1 MKEIIHLLKF
11 KFISFININKQLSK
25 EPFWRN
31 VASSL
36 IFLTFAFGTFFFVK
50 EIIRYVLEEIHIGEF
65 LLHRFF
71 SMILFVFFFS
81 INAGNLIVAYSMVFK
96 SKEIQFLMTKPV
108 KYSNIF
114 IIKILE
120 SILYSSPTFLMIGIS
135 ALFAYG
141 SYYKVDWFF
150 YPFSVF
156 FIFLPFVFIAAL
168 LGILMLFILIKI
180 ASKIGIRFTIGLT
193 ITFYIISLFTFFKAI
208 NPRFLVNEIMKYYPY
223 LDFSFRFLDPIF
235 TIYLPNYWFTESF
248 YWYVKGKPE
257 FALPYIMLMI
267 LSFLFFCI
275 ISILIADKFYY
286 KAYLTI
292 IDLATKKSDRS
303 KKTKLL
309 SFGKESHLNT
319 QTEVLLKKEFWQFFR
334 EPGQWIHL
342 AVILFLILIF
352 ISSIAKVNLLSTLP
366 FLQVVTYTIL
376 FIFNAFLVSS
386 ITLRFLYPILSIEAE
401 SFWKIKSAPIDR
413 NKLLQIKFLPWFF
426 LTLIIA
432 ELLNFFSHIPIS
444 KYDVLLIS
452 SSINMLFVA
461 ITLSALNFGMGV
473 YFVSFNEKSPV
484 KIASSRGATI
494 AFLFNMIYLIFLVT
508 ILFFPLNEYFNKFL
522 SDEKINYFH
531 FFISS
536 LILGV
541 VSIISISIM
550 KKIFTNTVKKDF

>member
-25 EPFWRN
+25 EPFWRS
-31 VASSL
+31 VASNL

-141 SYYKVDWFF
+141 SYYKVDCFF
-150 YPFSVF
+150 YPFSIF

-168 LGILMLFILIKI
+168 LGILMLFALIKI

-223 LDFSFRFLDPIF
+223 LDFNFRFLDPIF

-275 ISILIADKFYY
+275 TSILIADKFYY

-309 SFGKESHLNT
+309 SFEKESHLNT

-401 SFWKIKSAPIDR
+401 SFWKIKSAPIDG

-494 AFLFNMIYLIFLVT
+494 AFLFNMIYLIFIVT

-541 VSIISISIM
+541 VSIISVLIM
-550 KKIFTNTVKKDF
+550 KKIFANTVKKDF